1 MTQNSSLSN
10 HEKWATCPTHGD
22 YDRRFSDKCPD
33 CKHSKLKTHH
43 STLFYIFVILLT
55 LTSCSTSKQAPHN
68 TQYPTLNTPSDSCMT
83 DKQYRMRLAFVKD
96 SLQIEAKNQKR
107 EIKYEYRYHRD
118 SIYLEKVIYKFDTK
132 RFNDSLNTI
141 KSMYKDSMRA
151 SVPIAKAQEKT
162 NRTDI
167 RKTEKTERSVH
178 RQEEKT
184 KRSKWWVW
192 LVVGFAGGI
201 AISNVKFRPF

>member
-1 MTQNSSLSN
+1 
-10 HEKWATCPTHGD
+10 
-22 YDRRFSDKCPD
+22 
-33 CKHSKLKTHH
+33 
-43 STLFYIFVILLT
+43 
-55 LTSCSTSKQAPHN
+55 
-68 TQYPTLNTPSDSCMT
+68 MT

-96 SLQIEAKNQKR
+96 SLQIEANNQKR
-107 EIKYEYRYHRD
+107 EIKYEYKYLRD
-118 SIYLEKVIYKFDTK
+118 SIYLDKVIYKFDTK

-141 KSMYKDSMRA
+141 KKMYKDSMKA

-178 RQEEKT
+178 RQDEKT

-192 LVVGFAGGI
+192 LVVGFCGGVVVC
-201 AISNVKFRPF
+201 NVKIRPF